1 MPDSVLAI
9 DHVSHSF
16 GGLKAVDDCSFTVER
31 GTITALIGPNGAGKT
46 TLVNLVSGAIACR
59 KGSIVFDGHAISG
72 RPSYQ
77 IAQRRLIRS
86 FQISR
91 ELGSLTVLENLLV
104 VVPDQRGESLFNT
117 FFRPKIG
124 REETRINVAKALGV
138 LETFSLY
145 AQRDEY
151 AKNLSGG
158 QKRLLELARAVM
170 AKPKL
175 LLLDEPMASINPALV
190 AQISLHLRELRDRG
204 ITLLMV
210 EHNLE
215 AVDELCDDVVVMAEG
230 RVLARG
236 RLSDLRRNEQVVRAY
251 LGGMLVN
258 SSAS

>member
-1 MPDSVLAI
+1 M
-9 DHVSHSF
+9 
-16 GGLKAVDDCSFTVER
+16 
-31 GTITALIGPNGAGKT
+31 
-46 TLVNLVSGAIACR
+46 
-59 KGSIVFDGHAISG
+59 
-72 RPSYQ
+72 
-77 IAQRRLIRS
+77 
-86 FQISR
+86 
-91 ELGSLTVLENLLV
+91 
-104 VVPDQRGESLFNT
+104 
-117 FFRPKIG
+117 
-124 REETRINVAKALGV
+124 

>member
-91 ELGSLTVLENLLV
+91 ELGSLTVLETTSAARAFSTLSS
-104 VVPDQRGESLFNT
+104 VPRS
-117 FFRPKIG
+117 
-124 REETRINVAKALGV
+124 VAKRRGSTSPRRW
-138 LETFSLY
+138 ECS
-145 AQRDEY
+145 
-151 AKNLSGG
+151 
-158 QKRLLELARAVM
+158 
-170 AKPKL
+170 KPSAC
-175 LLLDEPMASINPALV
+175 MRSATS
-190 AQISLHLRELRDRG
+190 
-204 ITLLMV
+204 T
-210 EHNLE
+210 
-215 AVDELCDDVVVMAEG
+215 
-230 RVLARG
+230 
-236 RLSDLRRNEQVVRAY
+236 RRT
-251 LGGMLVN
+251 
-258 SSAS
+258 

>member
-175 LLLDEPMASINPALV
+175 LLLDEPMASI
-190 AQISLHLRELRDRG
+190 IRRSWLRSRSTCESCA
-204 ITLLMV
+204 T
-210 EHNLE
+210 
-215 AVDELCDDVVVMAEG
+215 AASPC
-230 RVLARG
+230 
-236 RLSDLRRNEQVVRAY
+236 SWSSTTSKPST
-251 LGGMLVN
+251 
-258 SSAS
+258 SSATT